1 MTTLNKC
8 VRQTQRQGGQAML
21 EYLVICAAFAFAL
34 FYPIRDDPASPD
46 KARTTVQIVL
56 DSFKRAY
63 QNVSHS
69 ISLPG

>member
-1 MTTLNKC
+1 MTTLKEC
-8 VRQTQRQGGQAML
+8 VRQTQRWRGQAML
-21 EYLVICAAFAFAL
+21 EYLVVCAALAFAL

-56 DSFKRAY
+56 DAFKLAY